1 MLFKQYSDR
10 ISKAVAELADFNPC
24 SELYHCHNH
33 CEPVPSMERIRR
45 IVELC
50 RAVIFPGYF
59 GEASSDR
66 STLLYHIGVDTED
79 LFEILTLQI
88 QAALCF
94 SSSDDDACLNDT
106 RARQEKAA
114 AIAADFIGSLPSL
127 RDILATD
134 VRAMYNGDPAA
145 GDYNEI
151 IACYPTIRAV
161 TCQRIAHCLLGL
173 GVPLLPRVITE
184 IAHSETGIDINPGAR
199 IGSSF
204 CIDHGT
210 GVVIGQTCIIGNN
223 VKLYQGV
230 TLGARS
236 FPLDENGNPVKGID
250 RHPIIED
257 NVTIYAN
264 ATILGRVTIGKGA
277 VIGGNVWL
285 TRSVAPGEIVTI

>member
-1 MLFKQYSDR
+1 MDR
-10 ISKAVAELADFNPC
+10 IK
-24 SELYHCHNH
+24 
-33 CEPVPSMERIRR
+33 R

-50 RAVIFPGYF
+50 RAIIFPGF
-59 GEASSDR
+59 FSEASTDR
-66 STLLYHIGVDTED
+66 SVLLYHIGVDVES
-79 LFEILTLQI
+79 LFETLTLQI

-94 SSSDDDACLNDT
+94 NSASEDACVRTSNQ
-106 RARQEKAA
+106 RQEKAA
-114 AIAADFIGSLPSL
+114 AIASEFIASLPEL
-127 RDILATD
+127 RAILATD
-134 VRAMYNGDPAA
+134 VEAMYNGDPAA
-145 GDYNEI
+145 EDYNEI

-161 TCQRIAHCLLGL
+161 TCQRIAHKLLEL
-173 GVPLLPRVITE
+173 GVPLLPRIITE
-184 IAHSETGIDINPGAR
+184 IAHGETGIDINPGAK
-199 IGSSF
+199 IGSHF

-236 FPLDENGNPVKGID
+236 FPLDDDGNPVKGIE

-277 VIGGNVWL
+277 VIGGNVWI
-285 TRSVAPGEIVTI
+285 TRSVAPEEIVTK

>member
-1 MLFKQYSDR
+1 MDR
-10 ISKAVAELADFNPC
+10 IK
-24 SELYHCHNH
+24 
-33 CEPVPSMERIRR
+33 R

-50 RAVIFPGYF
+50 RAIIFPGF
-59 GEASSDR
+59 FSEASTDCSV
-66 STLLYHIGVDTED
+66 LLYHIGVDVES
-79 LFEILTLQI
+79 LFETLTLQI

-94 SSSDDDACLNDT
+94 NSASEDACVRTSNQ
-106 RARQEKAA
+106 RQEKAA
-114 AIAADFIGSLPSL
+114 AIASEFIASLPEL
-127 RDILATD
+127 RAILATD
-134 VRAMYNGDPAA
+134 VEAMYNGDPAA
-145 GDYNEI
+145 EDYNEI

-161 TCQRIAHCLLGL
+161 TCQRIAHKLLEL
-173 GVPLLPRVITE
+173 GVPLLPRIITE
-184 IAHSETGIDINPGAR
+184 IAHGETGIDINPGAK
-199 IGSSF
+199 IGSHF

-236 FPLDENGNPVKGID
+236 FPLDDDGNPVKGIE

-277 VIGGNVWL
+277 VIGGNVWI
-285 TRSVAPGEIVTI
+285 TRSVAPEEIVTK

>member
-1 MLFKQYSDR
+1 MLYKQHSPK
-10 ISKAVAELADFNPC
+10 ISQAVERLANFEAC
-24 SELYHCHNH
+24 ERLYHCHNH
-33 CEPVPSMERIRR
+33 CEPLPSMERIRR
-45 IVELC
+45 IVDLC
-50 RAVIFPGYF
+50 RAIIFPGF
-59 GEASSDR
+59 FSDASTDR
-66 STLLYHIGVDTED
+66 SVLLYHIGVDVEQ
-79 LFEILTLQI
+79 LFETLTLQI

-94 SSSDDDACLNDT
+94 NSTSDEACL
-106 RARQEKAA
+106 REAPCRQERAA
-114 AIAADFIGSLPSL
+114 AIAADFIASLPEL
-127 RDILATD
+127 RELLSTD
-134 VRAMYNGDPAA
+134 VEAMYNGDPAA
-145 GDYNEI
+145 DDYNEI

-161 TCQRIAHCLLGL
+161 TCQRVAHRLLEL
-173 GVPLLPRVITE
+173 EVPLLPRIITE
-184 IAHSETGIDINPGAR
+184 IAHGETGIDINPGAR
-199 IGSSF
+199 IGSHF

-236 FPLDENGNPVKGID
+236 FPLDDQGNPVKGIE

-285 TRSVAPGEIVTI
+285 TRSVAPGEVVTN